1 MKTTMKLL
9 AKRRGNLLMAV
20 GLLLVIAA
28 ALLTAYNF
36 WDESRA
42 EGAAQQVLSEIEAVT
57 LDGNAS
63 DAEIALDEVPEYV
76 VHPEMD
82 MPSLTLDRSKY
93 IGILEIPVIG
103 LRLPIMAEWST
114 SNSKIA
120 PCRYSGTAYLNDM
133 VIAGH
138 NYRSHFGSLNKLQ
151 VGDEILFIDIDD
163 NRFLYNVVETEVL
176 APTEIDR
183 MVSGPWDLTLFT
195 CTYGGRT
202 RFTVRC
208 RAVYDSGTNIY
219 QQIEPTA

>member
-1 MKTTMKLL
+1 MNLL
-9 AKRRGNLLMAV
+9 IKKHRGNVLMAI
-20 GLLLVIAA
+20 GLILVIAA
-28 ALLTAYNF
+28 VSLTVYNF

-42 EGAAQQVLSEIEAVT
+42 EDAAQHVLSELDAVIEEDTAPDFNEV
-57 LDGNAS
+57 
-63 DAEIALDEVPEYV
+63 EVPEYV
-76 VHPEMD
+76 IHPEMD
-82 MPSLTLDRSKY
+82 MPALTLDRSDY
-93 IGILEIPVIG
+93 IGVIEIPVIG
-103 LRLPIMAEWST
+103 LRLPIMDEWSN

-151 VGDEILFIDIDD
+151 IGDEILFIDMDG
-163 NRFLYNVVETEVL
+163 NRFLYNVMETEVL
-176 APTEIDR
+176 APTEISR

-208 RAVYDSGTNIY
+208 RVVDSTGANLY
-219 QQIEPTA
+219 